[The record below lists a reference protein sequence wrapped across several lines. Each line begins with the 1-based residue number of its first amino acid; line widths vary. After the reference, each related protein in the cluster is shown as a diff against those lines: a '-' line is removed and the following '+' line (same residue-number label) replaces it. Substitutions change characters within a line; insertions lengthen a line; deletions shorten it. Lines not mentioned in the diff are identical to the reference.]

1 MLKQAARALLLTVF
15 LLGASLVFNEAL
27 ILTTL
32 IATTIALATTLAII
46 GPGIVQGYT
55 EIDGS

>member
-1 MLKQAARALLLTVF
+1 MLKQAARAFILTVF
-15 LLGASLVFNEAL
+15 LLGASLVFTDEL

-32 IATTIALATTLAII
+32 IATTIALATALAII

-55 EIDGS
+55 EIDSS